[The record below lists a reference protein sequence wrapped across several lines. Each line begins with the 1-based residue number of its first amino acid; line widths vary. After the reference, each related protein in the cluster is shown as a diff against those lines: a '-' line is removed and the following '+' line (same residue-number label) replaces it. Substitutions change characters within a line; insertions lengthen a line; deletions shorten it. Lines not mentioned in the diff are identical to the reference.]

1 MGRTHDVSISG
12 FDLDR
17 IEASARYWK
26 KKADELEQAL
36 NEARQEIARLHMEL
50 RLKDQDCSV
59 TFRTVGWGNPQTLI
73 EQNPPKGVLSNATP
87 QAQQPTKQ
95 QTNL

>member
-1 MGRTHDVSISG
+1 MNYCNCPNCQT
-12 FDLDR
+12 
-17 IEASARYWK
+17 
-26 KKADELEQAL
+26 ADCPAGV
-36 NEARQEIARLHMEL
+36 EIADLRREIVQLQLEL
-50 RLKDQDCSV
+50 NAKV
-59 TFRTVGWGNPQTLI
+59 IKPEVFRFPLGWGNPKTLI